1 MSAIIQAKKL
11 ELYYKKTEPVIR
23 DANFTI
29 NQGDFVFV
37 VGESGSGKSTLLKS
51 LYGALKVRGGEL
63 SVSGIN
69 MKTPSNSDIL
79 KLRKSIGIVFQD
91 YKLIEEWNVED
102 NVKLP
107 LQINEYSK
115 EICNQRTQKLLK
127 HTNMAHKASKYPL
140 ELSVGEQQR
149 VAMARAL
156 VHNPRLILA
165 DEPTGNLDEYSS
177 SLVWNLLKGANE
189 QLGITV
195 LVVTHQIPSAL
206 DIVSKKIFIDA
217 GVVYEVH

>member
-1 MSAIIQAKKL
+1 MSTIIEAKKL
-11 ELYYKKTEPVIR
+11 ELYYKKTEPVIKS
-23 DANFTI
+23 ANFTI
-29 NQGDFVFV
+29 NEGDFVFV

-63 SVSGIN
+63 KVSGVD
-69 MKTPSNSDIL
+69 MKSPSNSDIL
-79 KLRKSIGIVFQD
+79 QLRRSIGIVFQD

-115 EICNQRTQKLLK
+115 ERCNQRTEKLLK
-127 HTNMAHKASKYPL
+127 YTNMAHKASKYPL
-140 ELSVGEQQR
+140 ELSGGEQQR
-149 VAMARAL
+149 VALARAL

-195 LVVTHQIPSAL
+195 LVVTHQIPSTL
-206 DIVSKKIFIDA
+206 NVTSKKIFIDA

>member
-1 MSAIIQAKKL
+1 MSAIIEAKNL
-11 ELYYKKTEPVIR
+11 ELYYKKTEPVSKS
-23 DANFTI
+23 ANFTI
-29 NQGDFVFV
+29 DKGDFVFV

-63 SVSGIN
+63 KVGGIN
-69 MKTPSNSDIL
+69 MKTPSNFDIL
-79 KLRKSIGIVFQD
+79 RLRKSIGIVFQD

-140 ELSVGEQQR
+140 ELSGGEQQR

-156 VHNPRLILA
+156 VHNPFLILA

-177 SLVWNLLKGANE
+177 SLVWKLLKGANE

-195 LVVTHQIPSAL
+195 LVVTHQIPSML
-206 DIVSKKIFIDA
+206 DIVSKKIFIDD

>member
-115 EICNQRTQKLLK
+115 EICSQRTQKLLK

-140 ELSVGEQQR
+140 ELSGGEQQR

>member
-1 MSAIIQAKKL
+1 
-11 ELYYKKTEPVIR
+11 
-23 DANFTI
+23 
-29 NQGDFVFV
+29 
-37 VGESGSGKSTLLKS
+37 
-51 LYGALKVRGGEL
+51 
-63 SVSGIN
+63 
-69 MKTPSNSDIL
+69 
-79 KLRKSIGIVFQD
+79 
-91 YKLIEEWNVED
+91 
-102 NVKLP
+102 
-107 LQINEYSK
+107 
-115 EICNQRTQKLLK
+115 
-127 HTNMAHKASKYPL
+127 MAHKASKYPL
-140 ELSVGEQQR
+140 ELSGGEQQR

>member
-1 MSAIIQAKKL
+1 MSAIIEAKNL
-11 ELYYKKTEPVIR
+11 ELYYKKTEPVIKS
-23 DANFTI
+23 ANFTI
-29 NQGDFVFV
+29 DKGDFVFV

-63 SVSGIN
+63 KVGGIN

-79 KLRKSIGIVFQD
+79 RLRKSIGIVFQD

-140 ELSVGEQQR
+140 ELSGGEQQR

-156 VHNPRLILA
+156 VHNPFLILA

-177 SLVWNLLKGANE
+177 SLVWKLLKGANE

-195 LVVTHQIPSAL
+195 LVVTHQIPSML
-206 DIVSKKIFIDA
+206 DIVSKKIFIDD